1 MSNDQNT
8 PVSGPTSAVPVPV
21 PGPRPTDRTDEA
33 SRESTSLEVLETLA
47 ELPVAEHLALFEQL
61 QASLAAD
68 LDSTAQEHP

>member
-1 MSNDQNT
+1 MSNNQNT
-8 PVSGPTSAVPVPV
+8 PVSGPTSAVPV

-33 SRESTSLEVLETLA
+33 SHESTSLEVLETLA
-47 ELPVAEHLALFEQL
+47 ELPVTEHLALFEQL

>member
-8 PVSGPTSAVPVPV
+8 PVSGPSSAV

-68 LDSTAQEHP
+68 LESTAQEHP